1 MTSANN
7 AEQREVLWEG
17 QRNSLTAQA
26 TGGRVVSSRYKL
38 TAEYLVFEAGLL
50 STAEERVPLWSLGDV
65 DLTQNMSQ
73 KVRGLG
79 DIKIRVLNNY
89 LTGRDF
95 VVLESIPDPKD
106 VRDLIDREVTRS
118 KAEHLRQQ
126 HTQHVEH
133 TNAAPSLQGP
143 TSSSAQDLTTLELL
157 IELHQ
162 REVIDAPTFADL
174 ASKAK

>member
-1 MTSANN
+1 MTSAND
-7 AEQREVLWEG
+7 AEQSGVLWEG

-26 TGGRVVSSRYKL
+26 TGGRVVLSRYKL
-38 TAEYLVFEAGLL
+38 TADYLVFEAGLL

-65 DLTQNMSQ
+65 DLTQTMSQ

-106 VRDLIDREVTRS
+106 VRDLIDREVKRS
-118 KAEHLRQQ
+118 KAQHLRQQ
-126 HTQHVEH
+126 QTQHIEH
-133 TNAAPSLQGP
+133 SNAAPGVQGA
-143 TSSSAQDLTTLELL
+143 TSSRAQDLTTLELL

-162 REVIDAPTFADL
+162 REVIDATTFAEM